1 MCKGVEVGRGSAD
14 GGIRKGST
22 VVGLAGSKGE
32 EAARATLGCV
42 YVAGWGV
49 LFVLGTFDRSCWLS
63 KAPILILLLL
73 LQATMLGR
81 QGQLLC

>member
-1 MCKGVEVGRGSAD
+1 MCKGVEVGRGSAEE
-14 GGIRKGST
+14 GVRKGST

-32 EAARATLGCV
+32 EAAGVTPGCV

-63 KAPILILLLL
+63 RAPILVLLL
-73 LQATMLGR
+73 
-81 QGQLLC
+81 